1 MKKTTLRR
9 KLQAATGFL
18 KIAGVLLAAPF
29 WLLAWSIRAA
39 AARRRFLRELRA
51 AGVPEDAAWDLSRRY
66 KVRLRDL
73 KALAPI
79 TQAASTH

>member
-1 MKKTTLRR
+1 MKKSSLRR
-9 KLQAATGFL
+9 KLQAAAGFL

-29 WLLAWSIRAA
+29 LLLAWSIRAA
-39 AARRRFLRELRA
+39 AARRRFLRELHA

-73 KALAPI
+73 SVLAPTQI
-79 TQAASTH
+79 TSAR